1 MFHLAA
7 CRESE
12 KSGIAGLYA
21 AALISCFLFDNLAI
35 ANAEIVHTH
44 HTTQNTTHV
53 DDMLLFARADSRSTN
68 ACGGLLLHSL
78 RL

>member
-12 KSGIAGLYA
+12 KSGIADLYA
-21 AALISCFLFDNLAI
+21 ALIRCFLFDNLAV

-44 HTTQNTTHV
+44 NTQHNTTHV
-53 DDMLLFARADSRSTN
+53 DDMLLFARTDSRSTN